1 MLLTI
6 IHRVHKQYIFDF
18 EKFPVSSGCCWAV
31 VLVVGGGVVVVV
43 VLVVVLGTGNVP
55 EIKNNTENVGNK

>member
-1 MLLTI
+1 VI
-6 IHRVHKQYIFDF
+6 GCGSFVC
-18 EKFPVSSGCCWAV
+18 SGCCWAV
-31 VLVVGGGVVVVV
+31 VLVVGGGVVV